1 MRVVVT
7 GAAGFIG
14 SNLVHALNGR
24 GVDDI
29 IAVDDLT
36 DGQRF
41 QNLVGTQIADYVDM
55 DDFYGRFERGEF
67 GQVDA
72 VLHQGACSDTM
83 VHDGKL
89 MMARNFECS
98 RRLLDACL
106 NQGTRLIYA
115 SSAAV
120 YGGATA
126 FSETPANERPLNVY
140 GWSKLVFD
148 QTVRRALAAGARSQ
162 VAGLRYFNV
171 YGPREQHKGRMASV
185 AFHHFNQFRQQGH
198 VCLFGEYNGYGP
210 GAHERDFVWVGDVV
224 DVNLW
229 LLEHGGASGIF
240 NVGSGR
246 AEPFNAVAVTMLNA
260 CRSAQGAA
268 PLGLSALVAAGQLRY
283 TAFPEA
289 LQGHYQCHTQ
299 ADLRALR
306 RAGYTRTMSNVSTGV
321 GLYASWLQHPQDGLP
336 DMGELPGEAVRARPG
351 APQRKLA
358 VP

>member
-24 GVDDI
+24 GVNDI

-55 DDFYGRFERGEF
+55 DAFYGRFERGEF

-98 RRLLDACL
+98 RRLLGACL

-148 QTVRRALAAGARSQ
+148 QTVRRALAAGAG
-162 VAGLRYFNV
+162 V
-171 YGPREQHKGRMASV
+171 
-185 AFHHFNQFRQQGH
+185 
-198 VCLFGEYNGYGP
+198 
-210 GAHERDFVWVGDVV
+210 
-224 DVNLW
+224 
-229 LLEHGGASGIF
+229 GASRVEDDG
-240 NVGSGR
+240 VQR
-246 AEPFNAVAVTMLNA
+246 AV
-260 CRSAQGAA
+260 RH
-268 PLGLSALVAAGQLRY
+268 R
-283 TAFPEA
+283 
-289 LQGHYQCHTQ
+289 
-299 ADLRALR
+299 
-306 RAGYTRTMSNVSTGV
+306 
-321 GLYASWLQHPQDGLP
+321 
-336 DMGELPGEAVRARPG
+336 LPGPAHRGRKHTVRGGDGGGRT
-351 APQRKLA
+351 R
-358 VP
+358 

>member
-14 SNLVHALNGR
+14 SNLVHALNAR
-24 GVDDI
+24 GIDDV

-36 DGQRF
+36 NGQQFR
-41 QNLVGTQIADYVDM
+41 NLVGTQLSSYVDM
-55 DDFYGRFERGEF
+55 DEFYARFERGEF
-67 GQVDA
+67 GRVDA

-89 MMARNFECS
+89 MMARNYECS
-98 RRLLDACL
+98 RRLLEACL
-106 NQGTRLIYA
+106 AQGSRLIYA

-120 YGGATA
+120 YGGSTVFA
-126 FSETPANERPLNVY
+126 ETPGNERPLNVY

-148 QTVRRALAAGARSQ
+148 QTVRRALAAGAGSQ
-162 VAGLRYFNV
+162 IAGLRYFNV

-185 AFHHFNQFRQQGH
+185 AFHHFGQFQCQGQ
-198 VCLFGEYNGYGP
+198 VALFGDYNGYGP

-229 LLEHGGASGIF
+229 LLENGGASGVF

-246 AEPFNAVAVTMLNA
+246 AEPFNAVAASMLNS
-260 CRSAQGAA
+260 CRGARGDE
-268 PLGLSALVAAGQLRY
+268 PLALSKLVDAGQLRY
-283 TAFPEA
+283 TPFPDA
-289 LQGHYQCHTQ
+289 LRGHYQCHTQ

-306 RAGYTRTMSNVSTGV
+306 KAGYTRPMTNVSTGV
-321 GLYASWLQHPQDGLP
+321 ALYAQWLMNPTDGLP
-336 DMGELPGEAVRARPG
+336 TRSAVSQKASRLARRP
-351 APQRKLA
+351 A
-358 VP
+358 

>member
-14 SNLVHALNGR
+14 SNLVHALNAR
-24 GVDDI
+24 GIDDV

-36 DGQRF
+36 NGQQFR
-41 QNLVGTQIADYVDM
+41 NLVGTQLSGYVEM
-55 DDFYGRFERGEF
+55 DDFYTRFERGEF
-67 GQVDA
+67 GRVDA

-89 MMARNFECS
+89 MMARNYECS
-98 RRLLDACL
+98 RRLLDACQQ
-106 NQGTRLIYA
+106 QGTRLIYA

-120 YGGATA
+120 YGGSAVFTEA
-126 FSETPANERPLNVY
+126 PEHERPLNVY

-148 QTVRRALAAGARSQ
+148 QAVRRVLAAPARGMPQ

-185 AFHHFNQFRQQGH
+185 AFHHFGQFQSQGH
-198 VCLFGEYNGYGP
+198 VALFGEYNGYAP

-246 AEPFNAVAVTMLNA
+246 AEPFNAVAAAMLNR
-260 CRSAQGAA
+260 CRAA
-268 PLGLSALVAAGQLRY
+268 AGESPLNLSSLVDAGQLRY
-283 TAFPEA
+283 TPFPDA
-289 LQGHYQCHTQ
+289 LRGHYQCHTQ

-306 RAGYTRTMSNVSTGV
+306 QAGYTRTMTNVSTGV
-321 GLYASWLQHPQDGLP
+321 ALYAQWLLDPTDGLP
-336 DMGELPGEAVRARPG
+336 AAGRPAEARRSAQAV
-351 APQRKLA
+351 AP
-358 VP
+358 

>member
-14 SNLVHALNGR
+14 SNLVHALNAR

-29 IAVDDLT
+29 VAVDDLT

-41 QNLVGTQIADYVDM
+41 RNLVGTQIADYVDL

-67 GQVDA
+67 GRVDA

-106 NQGTRLIYA
+106 HQGTRLIYA

-126 FSETPANERPLNVY
+126 FSEAPGNERPLNVY

-148 QTVRRALAAGARSQ
+148 QTVRRALAAGASSQ

-198 VCLFGEYNGYGP
+198 VSLFGAHGGYGP

-246 AEPFNAVAVTMLNA
+246 AEPFNAVAAAMLNA
-260 CRSAQGAA
+260 CRSAQGET

-289 LQGHYQCHTQ
+289 LRGHYQCHTQ

-306 RAGYTRTMSNVSTGV
+306 RAGYARTMSNVSTGV
-321 GLYASWLQHPQDGLP
+321 GLYARWLQQPHDGLP
-336 DMGELPGEAVRARPG
+336 TIADRPIEALQTRGRAE
-351 APQRKLA
+351 A
-358 VP
+358 